1 MDLIRANKY
10 ILKQIFSYLELG
22 RQLNIIKYNKKLMSN
37 LEMTLYTIQKH
48 YFNSLIIHT
57 PSILDYPQILIKNKI
72 FKEKTFQKLKSEWET
87 ETSGVYEGK
96 KDIFT
101 EYEKKKEKLS
111 KSKNIKCL
119 NINSIN
125 VKMLQNKLPD
135 LIELNLSNL
144 KNIELPCSLLLN
156 LKSLSLKNISE
167 LKFVSKDK
175 KISLNKLKHLY
186 LDNISFENNQNLVE
200 INVDNLEYLDLRF
213 KEREGSESSDDEGGE
228 GSESND
234 DEEEEMEK
242 VKEKVEMNNFIKNDV
257 FEKLIKIFNF
267 QFLSKFIVEEKFD
280 EDEIF
285 DGLECYKTKF
295 KNQEALFEEDII
307 TKLNYFNFEI
317 LYYLNVWSGA
327 SNVFQRLT
335 FNYLFSKTKED
346 KYLFK
351 YTYNIYGGDDDCKFE
366 ITKKETRLCN
376 QIKYNEYFFINRE
389 ISIGGYGID
398 SYDEEVELVNIN
410 NIKIIS
416 MEDIEPSEYIFLF
429 NKIKKNNCLESI
441 YLECLEIKDD
451 KEAKNFIENMKKC
464 QDLKLFYI
472 KKDCI
477 MPNSQLIKL
486 LTILSK
492 LKNLF
497 EIEINFKNKINLKKD
512 EKEKIHKL
520 FPDVSIKEQKCSS
533 IKWSNNNAIFNN
545 NSK

>member
-1 MDLIRANKY
+1 
-10 ILKQIFSYLELG
+10 
-22 RQLNIIKYNKKLMSN
+22 
-37 LEMTLYTIQKH
+37 
-48 YFNSLIIHT
+48 
-57 PSILDYPQILIKNKI
+57 
-72 FKEKTFQKLKSEWET
+72 
-87 ETSGVYEGK
+87 
-96 KDIFT
+96 
-101 EYEKKKEKLS
+101 
-111 KSKNIKCL
+111 
-119 NINSIN
+119 
-125 VKMLQNKLPD
+125 MLQNKLPD
-135 LIELNLSNL
+135 LIELNLSDL

-175 KISLNKLKHLY
+175 KISLNNLKHLY

-200 INVDNLEYLDLRF
+200 INADNLEYLDLRF
-213 KEREGSESSDDEGGE
+213 KEKEGSESSDDEGGE

-327 SNVFQRLT
+327 SNVSQRLT

-346 KYLFK
+346 KFLFK
-351 YTYNIYGGDDDCKFE
+351 YTYNIYGGDDDCQFE
-366 ITKKETRLCN
+366 ITQKETRLCN

-398 SYDEEVELVNIN
+398 SYDEEVELDNIN

-464 QDLKLFYI
+464 KELKFFYI

>member
-57 PSILDYPQILIKNKI
+57 PSILDYPQILTKNKI

-87 ETSGVYEGK
+87 ETSGVYEDK

-101 EYEKKKEKLS
+101 EYENKKEKSS

-186 LDNISFENNQNLVE
+186 LNNISFENNQNLVE

-228 GSESND
+228 GLESND

-366 ITKKETRLCN
+366 ITQKETRLCN

-398 SYDEEVELVNIN
+398 SYVEEVN
-410 NIKIIS
+410 
-416 MEDIEPSEYIFLF
+416 
-429 NKIKKNNCLESI
+429 
-441 YLECLEIKDD
+441 
-451 KEAKNFIENMKKC
+451 
-464 QDLKLFYI
+464 
-472 KKDCI
+472 
-477 MPNSQLIKL
+477 
-486 LTILSK
+486 
-492 LKNLF
+492 
-497 EIEINFKNKINLKKD
+497 
-512 EKEKIHKL
+512 
-520 FPDVSIKEQKCSS
+520 
-533 IKWSNNNAIFNN
+533 
-545 NSK
+545 

>member
-1 MDLIRANKY
+1 MCQKT
-10 ILKQIFSYLELG
+10 K
-22 RQLNIIKYNKKLMSN
+22 NIIK
-37 LEMTLYTIQKH
+37 
-48 YFNSLIIHT
+48 
-57 PSILDYPQILIKNKI
+57 QI
-72 FKEKTFQKLKSEWET
+72 
-87 ETSGVYEGK
+87 
-96 KDIFT
+96 
-101 EYEKKKEKLS
+101 
-111 KSKNIKCL
+111 
-119 NINSIN
+119 
-125 VKMLQNKLPD
+125 
-135 LIELNLSNL
+135 
-144 KNIELPCSLLLN
+144 
-156 LKSLSLKNISE
+156 
-167 LKFVSKDK
+167 
-175 KISLNKLKHLY
+175 KHLY

-200 INVDNLEYLDLRF
+200 INADNLEYLDLRF

-307 TKLNYFNFEI
+307 TKLNYINFEI

-366 ITKKETRLCN
+366 ITQKETRLCN
-376 QIKYNEYFFINRE
+376 QIKYNEYYFINRE

-416 MEDIEPSEYIFLF
+416 MEDIEPSEYISLF

-441 YLECLEIKDD
+441 YLECLETKDD

-464 QDLKLFYI
+464 QALKFFYI

-477 MPNSQLIKL
+477 IPNNQLIKL